1 MKVVLLGTAAGG
13 GVPQWNC
20 ACDPCAKVR
29 RGELSPR
36 TQDGLAVSGDGRT
49 WWLLNASPDLHA
61 QLAAT
66 PCLHPGPGPRDT
78 PLRGVLLTDAELD
91 HTLGLLTL
99 RGAAGMRVH
108 APATVLHALGE
119 TRAVLDKYAEWRWRQ
134 VEPEQ
139 TFALDG
145 GLEVTAFPVSGKR
158 PRYAKESTV
167 EGHWVVAYRLHD
179 PRTGGIVLYA
189 PCLAGWPLGFD
200 DLVAE
205 ADVALLDGTFYAP
218 SEMGAATG
226 RAGGQAAMGHLP
238 ITHTLPELRR
248 HPHVRRVYT
257 HLNNTNPVL
266 DPDSAEHAKLREA
279 GVEVLPDGAVIEV

>member
-20 ACDPCAKVR
+20 ACEPCTKVR

-49 WWLLNASPDLHA
+49 WWLVNASPDLRF

-78 PLRGVLLTDAELD
+78 PVGGVLLTDAELD

-99 RGAAGMRVH
+99 RGAEGLRVH
-108 APATVLHALGE
+108 APATVLHALAG
-119 TRAVLDKYAEWRWRQ
+119 TRAVLGEYAEWRWRQ

-139 TFALDG
+139 TFVLAG

-158 PRYAKESTV
+158 PRYVGESIV

-205 ADVALLDGTFYAP
+205 ADVVLLDGTFYAP

-226 RAGGQAAMGHLP
+226 RGGGQAAMGHLP

-266 DPDSAEHAKLREA
+266 DPESAEHAKLREA
-279 GVEVLPDGAVIEV
+279 GVEVLPDGALIEV

>member
-36 TQDGLAVSGDGRT
+36 TQEGLAVSGDGRT
-49 WWLLNASPDLHA
+49 WWLLNASPDLRG

-66 PCLHPGPGPRDT
+66 PSLHPGPGPRDT
-78 PLRGVLLTDAELD
+78 PVAGVLLTDAELD

-99 RGAAGMRVH
+99 RGAPGLRVH
-108 APATVLHALGE
+108 APATVLHALSD
-119 TRAVLDKYAEWRWRQ
+119 TRAVLGEYAEWRWRQ

-139 TFALDG
+139 TFVLDG

-158 PRYAKESTV
+158 PRYALESTV

-218 SEMGAATG
+218 SEMGTATG
-226 RAGGQAAMGHLP
+226 RTGGQAAMGHLP

-266 DPDSAEHAKLREA
+266 DPESAEHAKLREA
-279 GVEVLPDGAVIEV
+279 GVEVLPDGALIEV